1 MTERAER
8 VVVLSLVVVQ
18 VVVSCF
24 RFGHQNKRNATKEK
38 YTE

>member
-1 MTERAER
+1 MRMTERAER
-8 VVVLSLVVVQ
+8 VVVQ